1 MTAIYFYV
9 EHLQCDE
16 DGCKGTII
24 FAESIK
30 EKNK

>member
-9 EHLQCDE
+9 EHLQCHEDE
-16 DGCKGTII
+16 CKRTII